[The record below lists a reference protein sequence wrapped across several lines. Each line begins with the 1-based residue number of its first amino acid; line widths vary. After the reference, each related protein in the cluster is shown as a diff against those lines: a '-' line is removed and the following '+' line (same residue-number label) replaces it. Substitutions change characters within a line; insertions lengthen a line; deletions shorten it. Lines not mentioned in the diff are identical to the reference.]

1 MKYIKPQKLK
11 VLMILFF
18 GTGIM
23 GITMGLSAPSQ
34 MSIFITFLG
43 VINLCLGGFVGWI
56 FFTQQPRLR
65 DKRKK

>member
-1 MKYIKPQKLK
+1 MKYVKPQKLK

-23 GITMGLSAPSQ
+23 GITMGLSVPSQ
-34 MSIFITFLG
+34 VSLFITFLG
-43 VINLCLGGFVGWI
+43 VINLCLGGFVGWK
-56 FFTQQPRLR
+56 FFTQEPRLK